1 MSEDRLRVALRDIIS
16 NFSVSLEDKTIT
28 LRGAS
33 RTYYSKLRATEEA
46 RKFFPARTIHNEIEV
61 K

>member
-1 MSEDRLRVALRDIIS
+1 MSEDRLRGALRDVIS
-16 NFSVSLEDKTIT
+16 NFTVTLGEKSIT
-28 LRGAS
+28 LQGAS
-33 RTYYSKLRATEEA
+33 RTYYNKIRATEEA